1 MRILHCVLILAFVI
15 FLKNV
20 YCDSSNPSPPLP
32 NSPLSYL
39 SSLPKPKASPFEIPA
54 TNTNLD
60 EVHPQAPAAIPTTPK
75 VKSYLLVVQWPPG
88 VCTGISDVSTCKK
101 PWPSEFKIH
110 GFWPQVSQADLP
122 KKSDQFN
129 YNKLQGLLAA
139 LRINWPTL
147 KAGDHDAIFWSE
159 QWYKHGIYSEM
170 EQAAYFQK
178 TLELYGNVGKGLDT
192 ALDAEGIKRNGLKT
206 YKLQDIEAALQN
218 INDGFTCSVKC
229 VQSKIDNVE
238 QIQEIRFSYTTDFK
252 KQNTVQTSRCTGP
265 NVRFP

>member
-39 SSLPKPKASPFEIPA
+39 SSLPKPNAFPFEIPA
-54 TNTNLD
+54 TITNLD

-101 PWPSEFKIH
+101 PWPLEFKIH
-110 GFWPQVSQADLP
+110 GLWPQVSEADPP

-129 YNKLQGLLAA
+129 YNK
-139 LRINWPTL
+139 
-147 KAGDHDAIFWSE
+147 
-159 QWYKHGIYSEM
+159 
-170 EQAAYFQK
+170 
-178 TLELYGNVGKGLDT
+178 
-192 ALDAEGIKRNGLKT
+192 
-206 YKLQDIEAALQN
+206 
-218 INDGFTCSVKC
+218 
-229 VQSKIDNVE
+229 
-238 QIQEIRFSYTTDFK
+238 
-252 KQNTVQTSRCTGP
+252 
-265 NVRFP
+265 